1 MAEEIII
8 EEILKK
14 NPTNF
19 GNASHIILPKRY
31 KDRTI
36 YILIAATNLRKP
48 YIHYDRIKEIDGKT
62 YYQGEISDS
71 AGTHSFWVEKS
82 KVKKIFTRNT

>member
-1 MAEEIII
+1 MVEEIII

-36 YILIAATNLRKP
+36 YILIVAANLRKP
-48 YIHYDRIKEIDGKT
+48 YMHYDRVKEIDGKT
-62 YYQGEISDS
+62 YCQAEITDE

-82 KVKKIFTRNT
+82 KAKKIFTRNP